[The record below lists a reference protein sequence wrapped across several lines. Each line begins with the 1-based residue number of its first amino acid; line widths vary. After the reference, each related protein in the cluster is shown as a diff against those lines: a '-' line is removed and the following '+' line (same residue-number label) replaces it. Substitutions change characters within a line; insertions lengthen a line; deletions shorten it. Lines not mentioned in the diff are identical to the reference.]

1 MYKITFSKANYMRK
15 ITFLKAIFGKE
26 IAFRKVIFRVVFRI
40 VAFTSS

>member
-15 ITFLKAIFGKE
+15 ITFLKAIFGQE

>member
-1 MYKITFSKANYMRK
+1 MYKITFSKANYIPK
-15 ITFLKAIFGKE
+15 ITFLKAIFGQE

>member
-15 ITFLKAIFGKE
+15 IAFLKAIFGKE
-26 IAFRKVIFRVVFRI
+26 ITFRKVIFRVVFRI

>member
-1 MYKITFSKANYMRK
+1 MYKITFSKANYIRK
-15 ITFLKAIFGKE
+15 ITFLKAIFGQE

>member
-1 MYKITFSKANYMRK
+1 MYKITFSKANYVRK
-15 ITFLKAIFGKE
+15 ITFLKAIFSQK

>member
-1 MYKITFSKANYMRK
+1 MYKITFSKANYIRK
-15 ITFLKAIFGKE
+15 ITFLKATFGQE

>member
-26 IAFRKVIFRVVFRI
+26 IAFRKVICCVVFRI